1 MIFIF
6 LMFNFHF
13 VPLRIH
19 AKLTEEK
26 MPFTLDV
33 FIFVVYWGKSLVPSI
48 QNWFRHWGE
57 GRPLSFCFFS
67 ETKIK
72 IRWLNQRK
80 LYIGMWNQN
89 SVNTKM
95 FLLISVSSFTEINE
109 IHRLF
114 NIFSIRTQICWNNAI
129 YIVLFLW

>member
-1 MIFIF
+1 
-6 LMFNFHF
+6 MFNFHF

-33 FIFVVYWGKSLVPSI
+33 FIFVMYWGKSLVPSI

-67 ETKIK
+67 QTKIK
-72 IRWLNQRK
+72 IRWLKQRK
-80 LYIGMWNQN
+80 LHIGMWNQN
-89 SVNTKM
+89 SVNTKNVPVN
-95 FLLISVSSFTEINE
+95 LCE
-109 IHRLF
+109 
-114 NIFSIRTQICWNNAI
+114 
-129 YIVLFLW
+129 